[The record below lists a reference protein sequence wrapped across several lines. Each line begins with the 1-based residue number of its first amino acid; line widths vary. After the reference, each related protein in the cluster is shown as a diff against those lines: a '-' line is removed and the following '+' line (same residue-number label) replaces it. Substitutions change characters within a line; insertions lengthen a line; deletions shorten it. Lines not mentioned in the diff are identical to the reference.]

1 MSCTLAT
8 EAGAASATPLRHL
21 HPLASAVLGVAH
33 ALVVLS
39 GVLGRIGERLDAW
52 LRARAKARDD
62 SVALLAMSERELKD
76 IGIDPARIG
85 VGPDTWRRDWTV

>member
-1 MSCTLAT
+1 MTCALAT
-8 EAGAASATPLRHL
+8 DAGAASATPLQHP
-21 HPLASAVLGVAH
+21 HPLASAVLRIAR
-33 ALVVLS
+33 VLAAFA
-39 GVLGRIGERLDAW
+39 GFLGRTGERLDAW